1 MRIIDYDKLKKTY
14 TFFSL
19 EPGKIVFGFVLF
31 LILFVIGF
39 LFWCILSPLDDVVSA
54 EVLLRPKENISVVK
68 SPYSGKVVYIG
79 YSDKQFVQ
87 SGDVLFIIDTISL
100 KKEIE
105 QKQDQLSSIDNEISA
120 LEFLFKT
127 INTESLD
134 GIGNDTEA
142 YFKAVSYISGLE
154 ELKNEVKSSE
164 LKYLRELEKPDM
176 FKTSYILADLK
187 NLYEGSI
194 LKLETYRS
202 TSLLQT
208 TERLE
213 RLKTERVVLL
223 KDIER
228 SEYELIQKKVLAPV
242 SGKISIIK
250 TLNVGDN
257 LFETESVLQI
267 VPQNEEELK
276 AELLI
281 KNSDISRVS
290 KGNHVRIRIDG
301 ISPSRFGYVEAS
313 VTAISPDFSISD
325 DGSYVFVAEAE
336 ISRVFVE
343 SRRGERMV
351 LVPGLSGN
359 AKIVVGNDKAYS
371 MLLRKLDF
379 LW

>member
-1 MRIIDYDKLKKTY
+1 M
-14 TFFSL
+14 
-19 EPGKIVFGFVLF
+19 
-31 LILFVIGF
+31 
-39 LFWCILSPLDDVVSA
+39 
-54 EVLLRPKENISVVK
+54 
-68 SPYSGKVVYIG
+68 
-79 YSDKQFVQ
+79 
-87 SGDVLFIIDTISL
+87 
-100 KKEIE
+100 
-105 QKQDQLSSIDNEISA
+105 
-120 LEFLFKT
+120 
-127 INTESLD
+127 
-134 GIGNDTEA
+134 
-142 YFKAVSYISGLE
+142 
-154 ELKNEVKSSE
+154 KSSE